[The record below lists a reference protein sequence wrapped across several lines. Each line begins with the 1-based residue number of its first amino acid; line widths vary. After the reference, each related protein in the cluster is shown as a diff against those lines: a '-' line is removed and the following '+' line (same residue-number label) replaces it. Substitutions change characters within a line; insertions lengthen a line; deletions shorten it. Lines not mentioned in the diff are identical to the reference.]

1 MLARLLIAA
10 SALVAPAT
18 AQDLLVTDTSTGLVM
33 RFDGATGA
41 LLDPAAFDLT
51 SLSQGAVTRPSE
63 VLFAPNGE
71 LWVVDSGS
79 DDLHRFAG
87 DGSSYIGAFG
97 LPAVN
102 LIGGATFGEQ
112 TVIGNSEFESNMSF
126 STLVELDGDGA
137 LTGTVATQLPLDV
150 EPFERNGVEG
160 FLVSDN
166 LNSQILFA
174 DANDLSS
181 QVPVTPLPNL
191 TRAPLALQMRRT
203 PSGSFLLCTLE
214 IFGSRV
220 TEYDA
225 SGQVVT
231 SVDVLA
237 LGATAS
243 GVAPLENG
251 NLLVSGPTGVHVVD
265 PVAGTLTTVLADVD
279 GLYVSEPT
287 TGSGYCTGVP
297 NSTGVPAATSAVGS
311 RAVAD
316 DEMTLHCH
324 RMPTGAT
331 AYFLASRQ
339 PGLTTNPGGSDG
351 NLCLAG
357 PIGRFVGPGQVL
369 NSGAEGRVSLD
380 LDLAAHP
387 TPTGFVQVLP
397 GETWFYQCWYRDSTG
412 GQATSNFSNGW
423 GITFR

>member
-1 MLARLLIAA
+1 MLARKLLVA
-10 SALVAPAT
+10 STLVAPA
-18 AQDLLVTDTSTGLVM
+18 ASQDLLVTDTSTGVVM

-51 SLSQGAVTRPSE
+51 ALSQGAVTMPSE

-87 DGSSYIGAFG
+87 DGSSYIGAFD
-97 LPAVN
+97 LPTFA
-102 LIGGATFGEQ
+102 LIGGATSGEQ
-112 TVIGNSEFESNMSF
+112 TVIGNAEFTANTSF
-126 STLVELDGDGA
+126 STLLELDGDGGLA
-137 LTGTVATQLPLDV
+137 GSVGTQLPSDV

-181 QVPVTPLPNL
+181 QVPVAPLPNL
-191 TRAPLALQMRRT
+191 MRAPLALQVRRT
-203 PSGSFLLCTLE
+203 PSGSFLLCTQEL
-214 IFGSRV
+214 FGSTI

-225 SGQVVT
+225 SGQVLA
-231 SVDVLA
+231 SVDVFA
-237 LGATAS
+237 LGATAF

-251 NLLVSGPTGVHVVD
+251 NLLASGPTGVHVVD
-265 PVAGTLTTVLADVD
+265 PVAGTLATVLPNVD

-297 NSTGVPAATSAVGS
+297 NSTGFPAATSAVG
-311 RAVAD
+311 RRDVATG
-316 DEMTLHCH
+316 EMTLHCH
-324 RMPTGAT
+324 RMPTGST

-339 PGLTTNPGGSDG
+339 AGLQTNPGGSDG

-357 PIGRFVGPGQVL
+357 SIGRFVGPGQVL
-369 NSGAEGRVSLD
+369 NSGTEGRVSLG
-380 LDLAAHP
+380 LDLAGHP
-387 TPTGFVQVLP
+387 TPTGFVPVLP

-423 GITFR
+423 SITYR